1 MKEQMDNKNAG
12 FAPRFFAT
20 IIENF
25 ITFIIW
31 MILLYFPI
39 AAFSMQNIVTPTL
52 NFTLIFLLFIFIGGV
67 IQIFYHVYF
76 VTNYGGAIGKL
87 LFGLKIVDANTNE
100 LIDKK
105 RALYRYIA
113 GYPFSGVFFGLGFFR
128 IIKHENNLAW
138 HDELFNTK
146 VVGSN
151 KDAMGY
157 LSLFMLLIVF
167 IALVYLIASTFSQNV
182 LPFIIEIST
191 AIPAN

>member
-1 MKEQMDNKNAG
+1 M
-12 FAPRFFAT
+12 
-20 IIENF
+20 
-25 ITFIIW
+25 
-31 MILLYFPI
+31 
-39 AAFSMQNIVTPTL
+39 
-52 NFTLIFLLFIFIGGV
+52 IFLLFIFIGGV